1 MPACPQRPLIPL
13 HPLARFIPRGRR
25 LGAFTLVELLV
36 VIAIIA
42 VLAAIAIPALGGMA
56 EKGNS
61 VKCVNNL
68 RQIGGAIGTYA
79 AENNG
84 FLPSSAGYDYT
95 GAGANSFGFSHWQA
109 PLACFL
115 GVGQVAP
122 TKFPLR
128 ADYDNPMATHPFNC
142 PSCKTHFRTYAANM
156 HAMAFLPGGNAYK
169 PRRLGSFSSLSK
181 VVLITDDTAGD
192 VGSDNSG
199 KDNFSSNDYLTLV
212 GTRHGGKANVLFG
225 DLHIEALARTN
236 LDATINIKQL

>member
-1 MPACPQRPLIPL
+1 MPASPQWLLIPL

-95 GAGANSFGFSHWQA
+95 NRGDWALFR
-109 PLACFL
+109 AC
-115 GVGQVAP
+115 
-122 TKFPLR
+122 
-128 ADYDNPMATHPFNC
+128 
-142 PSCKTHFRTYAANM
+142 
-156 HAMAFLPGGNAYK
+156 
-169 PRRLGSFSSLSK
+169 RRL
-181 VVLITDDTAGD
+181 
-192 VGSDNSG
+192 
-199 KDNFSSNDYLTLV
+199 Y
-212 GTRHGGKANVLFG
+212 
-225 DLHIEALARTN
+225 
-236 LDATINIKQL
+236 